1 MFLIVNPNKGT
12 RIQYSVIEQL
22 HILFSWQFKYLFL
35 HDLIF
40 PCFSS
45 ISFSTL
51 TFFLETV

>member
-22 HILFSWQFKYLFL
+22 HILYSWQLKYLFL

-40 PCFSS
+40 LCFSS

-51 TFFLETV
+51 TLFLDTI